1 MAGQSAQ
8 RLHRPSPGATG
19 SGIVIVHGWGL
30 SQRLVPDD
38 LWDLVEPVLPSFHSR
53 PQGDGTAPID
63 QRAVF
68 TAVVY
73 VLTSGCAWRY
83 LPPAFGVSPATT
95 HRRCSVWT
103 ASGVW
108 RRLHSRG
115 SGRDRSPR
123 WTRLEL
129 RDRRCRLG
137 ACEQGGSLTEPNPVD
152 RGKAGSKLHVLTD
165 RQGLPVVVGAS
176 AANDNDVQALRP
188 LILGIPAT
196 RSRRGPRRRH
206 PNKVRADKAYHSA
219 GNLAWLRERNITP
232 RIARPGV
239 ESSERLGRHRWKIE
253 RSISWLFGC
262 RRLTVRY
269 ERKGS
274 HFLAFLVLAA
284 AIACYKKLAKI
295 TT

>member
-1 MAGQSAQ
+1 MDRIRNVASA
-8 RLHRPSPGATG
+8 P
-19 SGIVIVHGWGL
+19 
-30 SQRLVPDD
+30 
-38 LWDLVEPVLPSFHSR
+38 
-53 PQGDGTAPID
+53 
-63 QRAVF
+63 
-68 TAVVY
+68 
-73 VLTSGCAWRY
+73 
-83 LPPAFGVSPATT
+83 
-95 HRRCSVWT
+95 
-103 ASGVW
+103 
-108 RRLHSRG
+108 SRG

-123 WTRLEL
+123 RTGLEL

-137 ACEQGGSLTEPNPVD
+137 AREKGGSLTGPNPVD
-152 RGKAGSKLHVLTD
+152 RGKSGSKLHVLTD
-165 RQGLPVVVGAS
+165 AQGLPAVVGVS
-176 AANDNDVQALRP
+176 AANVNDVQALRP
-188 LILGIPAT
+188 LILGIPAV

-239 ESSERLGRHRWKIE
+239 ESSERLGHRWKIE
-253 RSISWLFGC
+253 RSISWLFGY

-274 HFLAFLVLAA
+274 HLLAFLGLAA